1 MRAIQSI
8 IFSTLFVLLFLFL
21 FSKAISSPSYSDTQE
36 ITDSLLVELQK
47 TKTPNKQVQLLSELA
62 FLTQPHNI
70 NLCLK
75 YTEQMLE
82 IVDQTKILEHT
93 GVYYTNAAIIFLQ
106 CDIYDKALEFFL
118 KALNIMEKEKNA
130 VNILSIKNNIGGV
143 YFRLN
148 KPESALTY
156 FMEAL
161 HKTEELIHEG
171 DSSQQKNLHAFYN
184 NIGLCYDRLEQPDK
198 AIQYIEQAITLCDT
212 LNYEYLGQ
220 YYNNIALY
228 YHNKG
233 EKNKALDCIRKS
245 IGYNRKIDNEMGL
258 GKNYLKLAQLFY
270 KDNDTKESRKYAE
283 KAIAIGRNINS
294 KFLLQYA
301 YQLYIDLCEQEH
313 DYQEANV
320 YLKKLFDLRDELFND
335 TIASKITALKLQY
348 DFDKRAIETQIKNQ
362 NKELRY
368 QLTLVIILSLLGG
381 TARLYFLAYSRNKR
395 IRLEKQSLEKDL
407 EFKNKELTSN
417 VMFLLRNS
425 DLIHS
430 IISRLYHLKSDLK
443 GQQATEIKNIVIELQ
458 SVMKND
464 LWDEFKVHFNQV
476 YLDFYKKLQ
485 EYYPDLSPAD
495 LKLCAFLRLNMSS
508 KEIAALCGVTVKS
521 VEVMRSRLRKK
532 LNIAN
537 TDVNLNTFLSEF

>member
-1 MRAIQSI
+1 MRVIQSTA
-8 IFSTLFVLLFLFL
+8 FSILFVLFSLLL
-21 FSKAISSPSYSDTQE
+21 FSKAISSPSYSNTKK

-47 TKTPNKQVQLLSELA
+47 TKNPNKQVQLLSELA

-82 IVDQTKILEHT
+82 IVDQAKILEHT

-156 FMEAL
+156 FTEAL
-161 HKTEELIHEG
+161 HKTEELINEG
-171 DSSQQKNLHAFYN
+171 DSSQQQNLHAFYN

-198 AIQYIEQAITLCDT
+198 AIQYIEQAIALCDT
-212 LNYEYLGQ
+212 ANYEHLGQ

-270 KDNDTKESRKYAE
+270 NDNDTKESRKYTE
-283 KAIAIGRNINS
+283 KAIAIGRDIHS

-301 YQLYIDLCEQEH
+301 YRLYIDLCEQEH

-320 YLKKLFDLRDELFND
+320 YLKKLFDLKDELFND

-348 DFDKRAIETQIKNQ
+348 DFDKRTTETQIKNQ

-368 QLTLVIILSLLGG
+368 QLILVIILSLLGG
-381 TARLYFLAYSRNKR
+381 ITLLYFLANSRNKR

-425 DLIHS
+425 DLIYS
-430 IISRLYHLKSDLK
+430 IINRLHQLKSSLK
-443 GQQATEIKNIVIELQ
+443 SQQASEIKNIVNELQ

-508 KEIAALCGVTVKS
+508 KEIAALCRVTVKS

-532 LNIAN
+532 LNITN

>member
-1 MRAIQSI
+1 MRVIQSTA
-8 IFSTLFVLLFLFL
+8 FSILFVLFSLLL
-21 FSKAISSPSYSDTQE
+21 FSKAISSPSYSNTKK

-47 TKTPNKQVQLLSELA
+47 TKNPNKQVQLLSELA

-82 IVDQTKILEHT
+82 IVDQAKILEHT

-156 FMEAL
+156 FTEAL
-161 HKTEELIHEG
+161 HKTEELINEG
-171 DSSQQKNLHAFYN
+171 DSSQQQNLHAFYN

-198 AIQYIEQAITLCDT
+198 AIQYIEQAIALCDT
-212 LNYEYLGQ
+212 ANYEHLGQ

-270 KDNDTKESRKYAE
+270 NDNDTKESRKYTE
-283 KAIAIGRNINS
+283 KAIAIGRDIHS

-301 YQLYIDLCEQEH
+301 YRLYIDLCEQEH

-320 YLKKLFDLRDELFND
+320 YLKKLFDLKDELFND

-348 DFDKRAIETQIKNQ
+348 DFDKRTTEIQIKNQ

-368 QLTLVIILSLLGG
+368 QLILVIILSLLGG
-381 TARLYFLAYSRNKR
+381 ITLLYFLANSRNKR

-425 DLIHS
+425 DLIYS
-430 IISRLYHLKSDLK
+430 IINRLHQLKSSLK
-443 GQQATEIKNIVIELQ
+443 SQQASEIKNIVNELQ

-532 LNIAN
+532 LNITN

>member
-8 IFSTLFVLLFLFL
+8 IFSPLFVLFFLFI
-21 FSKAISSPSYSDTQE
+21 FSKAISSPSYSDTQK
-36 ITDSLLVELQK
+36 ITDSLLVEFQK
-47 TKTPNKQVQLLSELA
+47 TKIPDKQIQLLSELA

-82 IVDQTKILEHT
+82 IIDQRETLKHT

-161 HKTEELIHEG
+161 HKTEELIRQG
-171 DSSQQKNLHAFYN
+171 DSCQYQNLHAFYN

-198 AIQYIEQAITLCDT
+198 AIQYIEQAIALCDT

-228 YHNKG
+228 YHDKG
-233 EKNKALDCIRKS
+233 EKNKAHDCIRKS

-270 KDNDTKESRKYAE
+270 NDNDTKESRKYTE
-283 KAIAIGRNINS
+283 KTIAIAKEIHS
-294 KFLLQYA
+294 KSLLQHA
-301 YQLYIDLCEQEH
+301 YQLYINLCEMEH

-320 YLKKLFDLRDELFND
+320 YLKKLFDLKDELFND

-348 DFDKRAIETQIKNQ
+348 DFDKRTTETLIKNQ

-368 QLTLVIILSLLGG
+368 QLILVIILSLLGG
-381 TARLYFLAYSRNKR
+381 ITLLYFLANSRNKR
-395 IRLEKQSLEKDL
+395 IRQEKQSLEKDL

-430 IISRLYHLKSDLK
+430 IISRLHHLKSDLK

-464 LWDEFKVHFNQV
+464 LWDEFKIHFNQV

-485 EYYPDLSPAD
+485 EYCPDLSPAD

-521 VEVMRSRLRKK
+521 IEVMRSRLRKK
-532 LNIAN
+532 LNITN

>member
-1 MRAIQSI
+1 MRIIQSI
-8 IFSTLFVLLFLFL
+8 TFSLLFVLFFLFL
-21 FSKAISSPSYSDTQE
+21 FSKAISSPSYSDTQK
-36 ITDSLLVELQK
+36 ITDSLLTELQK
-47 TKTPNKQVQLLSELA
+47 TKIPDTQIQLLSQLA
-62 FLTQPHNI
+62 FTTQPHNI

-82 IVDQTKILEHT
+82 ILDQDKTLKHT

-106 CDIYDKALEFFL
+106 CDIYDKALELFL
-118 KALNIMEKEKNA
+118 KALNIMEKEKNV

-156 FMEAL
+156 FKEAL
-161 HKTEELIHEG
+161 HKTEELIRQG
-171 DSSQQKNLHAFYN
+171 DSCQQKNLHAFYN
-184 NIGLCYDRLEQPDK
+184 NIGLCYDRLQQPDK
-198 AIQYIEQAITLCDT
+198 TIQYIEQAIALCDT
-212 LNYEYLGQ
+212 ANYEHLGQ

-228 YHNKG
+228 YHSKG
-233 EKNKALDCIRKS
+233 EKSKAHDYILKS
-245 IGYNRKIDNEMGL
+245 IGYNQKIDNEMGL
-258 GKNYLKLAQLFY
+258 GKNYMKLAQLFY
-270 KDNDTKESRKYAE
+270 NDNDTKKSRKYTE
-283 KAIAIGRNINS
+283 MAIAIGRNIHS
-294 KFLLQYA
+294 KSLLQNA
-301 YQLYIDLCEQEH
+301 YRLYIDLCESER

-348 DFDKRAIETQIKNQ
+348 DFDKRAAETRIKNQ

-368 QLTLVIILSLLGG
+368 QLTLVIILSLLSG
-381 TARLYFLAYSRNKR
+381 TALLYLLAHSRNKR
-395 IRLEKQSLEKDL
+395 IRLEKQRLEKDL

-425 DLIHS
+425 DLIYS
-430 IISRLYHLKSDLK
+430 IINRLHQLKSSLK
-443 GQQATEIKNIVIELQ
+443 SQQATEIKNIVNELQ

-464 LWDEFKVHFNQV
+464 LWDEFKIHFNQV

-485 EYYPDLSPAD
+485 EHYTDLSPAD

-532 LNIAN
+532 LNITN

>member
-1 MRAIQSI
+1 MRIIQST
-8 IFSTLFVLLFLFL
+8 IFSTLFVLFFLFL
-21 FSKAISSPSYSDTQE
+21 FSKAISSPSYSDTKK

-47 TKTPNKQVQLLSELA
+47 TKTPNKQVELLSELA

-82 IVDQTKILEHT
+82 IVDQTKTLEHT

-118 KALNIMEKEKNA
+118 KALSIMEKEKNSE
-130 VNILSIKNNIGGV
+130 NIRSIKNNIGGV

-156 FMEAL
+156 FTEAL
-161 HKTEELIHEG
+161 HKTEELIRQG
-171 DSSQQKNLHAFYN
+171 DSSQQQNLHAFYN
-184 NIGLCYDRLEQPDK
+184 NIGLCYDRLGQPDK

-228 YHNKG
+228 YHTKE
-233 EKNKALDCIRKS
+233 EKSKAYDCIRKS

-258 GKNYLKLAQLFY
+258 GKNYLKLAQLLY
-270 KDNDTKESRKYAE
+270 NDNDTKESRKYTE
-283 KAIAIGRNINS
+283 KAIAIGRDIHS

-301 YQLYIDLCEQEH
+301 YRLYIDLCEQEH
-313 DYQEANV
+313 DYQEANA
-320 YLKKLFDLRDELFND
+320 YLKKLFDLKDELFND

-348 DFDKRAIETQIKNQ
+348 DFDKRTTETQIKNQ

-368 QLTLVIILSLLGG
+368 QLILVIILSLLGG
-381 TARLYFLAYSRNKR
+381 ITLLYFLANSRNKR

-430 IISRLYHLKSDLK
+430 IINRLHHLKSDLK

-485 EYYPDLSPAD
+485 EYCPDLSPAD

-521 VEVMRSRLRKK
+521 IEVMRSRLRKK

>member
-1 MRAIQSI
+1 MRVIQSTA
-8 IFSTLFVLLFLFL
+8 FSILFVLFSLFL
-21 FSKAISSPSYSDTQE
+21 FSKAISSPSYSNTKK

-47 TKTPNKQVQLLSELA
+47 TKNPNKQVQLLSELA

-82 IVDQTKILEHT
+82 IVDQAKILEHT

-156 FMEAL
+156 FTEAL
-161 HKTEELIHEG
+161 HKTEELINEG
-171 DSSQQKNLHAFYN
+171 DSSQQQNLHAFYN

-198 AIQYIEQAITLCDT
+198 AIQYIEQAIALCDT
-212 LNYEYLGQ
+212 ANYEHLGQ

-270 KDNDTKESRKYAE
+270 NDNDTKESRKYTE
-283 KAIAIGRNINS
+283 KAIAIAKEIHS
-294 KFLLQYA
+294 KSLLQHA
-301 YQLYIDLCEQEH
+301 YQLYINLCEMEH

-320 YLKKLFDLRDELFND
+320 YLKKLFDLKDELFND

-348 DFDKRAIETQIKNQ
+348 DFDKRTTETQIKNQ

-368 QLTLVIILSLLGG
+368 QLILVIILSLLGG
-381 TARLYFLAYSRNKR
+381 ITLLYFLANSRNKR

-425 DLIHS
+425 DLIYS
-430 IISRLYHLKSDLK
+430 IINRLHQLKSSLK
-443 GQQATEIKNIVIELQ
+443 SQQASEIKNIVNELQ

>member
-1 MRAIQSI
+1 MKIIQSI
-8 IFSTLFVLLFLFL
+8 TFSLLFVPFFLFLFL
-21 FSKAISSPSYSDTQE
+21 KAVSSPSYSDTQK
-36 ITDSLLVELQK
+36 ITDSLLTELQK
-47 TKTPNKQVQLLSELA
+47 TKIPDTQIQLLGQLA
-62 FLTQPHNI
+62 FTTQPHNI

-82 IVDQTKILEHT
+82 ILDQDKTLKHT

-106 CDIYDKALEFFL
+106 CDIYDKALELFL
-118 KALNIMEKEKNA
+118 KALNIMEKEKNV

-156 FMEAL
+156 FKEAL
-161 HKTEELIHEG
+161 HKTEELIRQG

-184 NIGLCYDRLEQPDK
+184 NVGLCYDRLQQPDK
-198 AIQYIEQAITLCDT
+198 TIQYIEQAIALCDT
-212 LNYEYLGQ
+212 ANYEHLGQ

-228 YHNKG
+228 YHSKG
-233 EKNKALDCIRKS
+233 EKNNAHDYILKS
-245 IGYNRKIDNEMGL
+245 IGYNQKIDNEMGL
-258 GKNYLKLAQLFY
+258 GKNYMKLAQLFY
-270 KDNDTKESRKYAE
+270 NDNDTKKSRKYTE
-283 KAIAIGRNINS
+283 MAIAIGKKIHS
-294 KFLLQYA
+294 KSLLQNA
-301 YQLYIDLCEQEH
+301 YRLYIDLCESER

-348 DFDKRAIETQIKNQ
+348 DFDKRATETRIKNQ
-362 NKELRY
+362 NKELKY

-381 TARLYFLAYSRNKR
+381 TALLYFLAHSRNKR

-425 DLIHS
+425 DLIYS
-430 IISRLYHLKSDLK
+430 IINRLHQLKSSLK
-443 GQQATEIKNIVIELQ
+443 SQQATEIKNIVNELQ

-464 LWDEFKVHFNQV
+464 LWDEFKIHFNQV

-485 EYYPDLSPAD
+485 EHYTDLSPAD

-532 LNIAN
+532 LNITN

>member
-1 MRAIQSI
+1 MRVIQSTA
-8 IFSTLFVLLFLFL
+8 FSILFVLFSLLL
-21 FSKAISSPSYSDTQE
+21 FSKAISSPSYSNTKK

-47 TKTPNKQVQLLSELA
+47 TKNPNKQVQLLSELA

-82 IVDQTKILEHT
+82 IVDQAKILEHT

-156 FMEAL
+156 FTEAL
-161 HKTEELIHEG
+161 HKTEELINEG
-171 DSSQQKNLHAFYN
+171 DSSQQQNLHAFYN

-198 AIQYIEQAITLCDT
+198 AIQYIEQAIALCDT
-212 LNYEYLGQ
+212 ANYEHLGQ

-270 KDNDTKESRKYAE
+270 NDNDTKESRKYTE
-283 KAIAIGRNINS
+283 KAIAIGRDIHS

-301 YQLYIDLCEQEH
+301 YRLYIDLCEQEH

-320 YLKKLFDLRDELFND
+320 YLKKLFDLKDELFND

-348 DFDKRAIETQIKNQ
+348 DFDKRTTETQIKNQ

-368 QLTLVIILSLLGG
+368 QLILVIILSLLGG
-381 TARLYFLAYSRNKR
+381 ITLLYFLANSRNKR

-425 DLIHS
+425 DLIYS
-430 IISRLYHLKSDLK
+430 IINRLHQLKSSLK
-443 GQQATEIKNIVIELQ
+443 SQQASEIKNIVNELQ

-532 LNIAN
+532 LNITN